1 MYIFSCVPQESLWVY
16 VYLWVVGVYIGP
28 QKPLPMCVYLWVV
41 GEHIG
46 PQDPKSQEPIPGVA
60 LMCLNQPE
68 HLRCGCSCF
77 HEHFWCLAKEE
88 RGKAARDLQA
98 FSFLI
103 LKHMEG
109 TFEFCDLHVMPEIAA
124 TSLGLLGWAGKAWEQ
139 QPTQQ
144 SWGAH
149 LVGATVPVI
158 CLGLNAFFR
167 RFYSFLATQS
177 PMLR

>member
-1 MYIFSCVPQESLWVY
+1 MYSCECMCT
-16 VYLWVVGVYIGP
+16 WVVGGTHRTPEAPPCV
-28 QKPLPMCVYLWVV
+28 CVYLWVV

-46 PQDPKSQEPIPGVA
+46 PQDPKSQEPPPQGVA
-60 LMCLNQPE
+60 LMRLNQPE
-68 HLRCGCSCF
+68 YLHCGCSCF

-98 FSFLI
+98 FSFLT

-109 TFEFCDLHVMPEIAA
+109 TFEFCDLHVMPELAA
-124 TSLGLLGWAGKAWEQ
+124 ASLGLLGWAGKAWEQ

-144 SWGAH
+144 SRGAH

-158 CLGLNAFFR
+158 CLGLGVPC
-167 RFYSFLATQS
+167 SW
-177 PMLR
+177 MLF